1 MKHIKI
7 YFAIIIIM
15 MQSCSSPLDH
25 NRSICSDAI
34 IEERVCLG
42 MPIDSDTKSRAVI
55 VDIGEYFEYDDLLII
70 NADEYDLEI
79 AISDNVV
86 KKYNISF
93 NTYAI
98 NVKTDSLIN
107 KYNMSL
113 NSSKEMKMGNS
124 GKILEYRGDFDGA
137 VQLIEFEDGRRVVS
151 VYM

>member
-1 MKHIKI
+1 
-7 YFAIIIIM
+7 
-15 MQSCSSPLDH
+15 
-25 NRSICSDAI
+25 
-34 IEERVCLG
+34 